1 MTETLPFDA
10 AEHLTRPE
18 AQAELLADAVESGNA
33 GYLATALGTIARAR
47 GMTGVAKEAGVT
59 REALYKAL
67 SADGDPR
74 LSTFVGV
81 VRALGLKL
89 TISLP

>member
-10 AEHLTRPE
+10 AAHLTSLE

-47 GMTGVAKEAGVT
+47 AMSGVAKEAGVT
-59 REALYKAL
+59 REALHKAL
-67 SADGDPR
+67 SDDGDPR

-89 TISLP
+89 TISPA

>member
-10 AEHLTRPE
+10 AEHLTSPE

-47 GMTGVAKEAGVT
+47 GMTSVAKKPASPARRST
-59 REALYKAL
+59 RLCRLTAIRGSAL
-67 SADGDPR
+67 SSASSEP
-74 LSTFVGV
+74 S
-81 VRALGLKL
+81 A
-89 TISLP
+89 